1 MVIINQWKTDIVL
14 FLWSNKGVVQNK
26 MINVTWTQ
34 TRMPSTS
41 YFVGTIRYLPRPHL
55 QWQPRG
61 NFGFGALPKYT
72 FDRRHS
78 VIGWPDLPIDPQIP
92 LMESLSCV
100 KKKKEHRTVPTIKLP
115 DFHWLIKAYVFFV
128 FFITLVSNDFKWS
141 TWVFLS
147 LAQNTT
153 KAFKVAPDAF

>member
-78 VIGWPDLPIDPQIP
+78 VIGRPDLPIDPQIP

-100 KKKKEHRTVPTIKLP
+100 KKKKRTPYGADHIRLNHKTAWFSLVNQSLRYFFLFLLRWFQIILSDQLGFFFHSHRIPQKRS
-115 DFHWLIKAYVFFV
+115 K
-128 FFITLVSNDFKWS
+128 
-141 TWVFLS
+141 
-147 LAQNTT
+147 
-153 KAFKVAPDAF
+153 